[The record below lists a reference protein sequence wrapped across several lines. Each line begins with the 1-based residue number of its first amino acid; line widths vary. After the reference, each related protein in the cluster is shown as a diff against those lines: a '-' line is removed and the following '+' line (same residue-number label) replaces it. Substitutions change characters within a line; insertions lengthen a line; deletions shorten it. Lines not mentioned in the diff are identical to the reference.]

1 MCDATS
7 AQYGMV
13 GAQAGVGIGNAYGSY
28 LQGKQNESYYNY
40 LAKQGE
46 RQMEKIDEALEEQL
60 DDITRAKIRSK
71 KQLIQQGDQAKAD
84 QIVSMAANGVFSD
97 SALGDMVLSDTE
109 KRIEE
114 DAEIISYNARLEEYR
129 AKLQSLNQKSQVFA
143 DMTTNRIQ
151 GGNARSAANMQAA
164 NTLLTSG
171 VNLGSGYLNVK
182 SKSLSAEIEAAKAK
196 KDKTTKKDK

>member
-46 RQMEKIDEALEEQL
+46 RQMEKIDEALDEQL

-97 SALGDMVLSDTE
+97 SALGNMVLSDTE

-114 DAEIISYNARLEEYR
+114 DAETISYNARLEEYR

-171 VNLGSGYLNVK
+171 VNLGSNYLKIK
-182 SKSLSAEIEAAKAK
+182 SK
-196 KDKTTKKDK
+196 